1 LGGLSQK
8 SANLIVIWY
17 IVSFRQNHT
26 DRPLDEVIVETE
38 ATRELEEQLGEAM
51 LAVGMLTKR

>member
-1 LGGLSQK
+1 
-8 SANLIVIWY
+8 
-17 IVSFRQNHT
+17 
-26 DRPLDEVIVETE
+26 VIVETE